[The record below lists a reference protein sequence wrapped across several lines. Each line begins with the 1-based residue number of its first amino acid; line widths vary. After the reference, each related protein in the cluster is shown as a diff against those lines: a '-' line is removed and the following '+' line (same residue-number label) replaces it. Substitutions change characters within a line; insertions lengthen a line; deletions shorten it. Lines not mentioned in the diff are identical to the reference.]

1 MLKQTALALLV
12 TGGVLSSSSVRAQ
25 QVLTLKQAVETA
37 LANYGT
43 IKAKAAYAQSSAASV
58 KQSQREYLP
67 DLTLSAQQD
76 YGTINGLNGPQYG
89 FKGGATAAS
98 GGAIPHQNW
107 NAAFGALYLANIS
120 WDFYSFGKAREKINV
135 AKSTLTRDKSDLTQE
150 TFQHEVRVAAAYLNL
165 LATQRLIRSWR
176 NNLERATALREV
188 VVTRALNGLI
198 PGVDSSQANAETS
211 SARITLTKAI
221 DAEQEQA
228 NQLARLMGVPAQDF
242 VLDTVFL
249 TRVPG
254 GAYDS
259 INATQQHPVLEYYKS
274 RIALS
279 NQQVKYYRTFNY
291 PTFSAFGLIQG
302 RGSGFDWNYGQLGNN
317 LDHYTTN
324 YWEGV
329 KSMRGNYLL
338 GLGLSWNLT
347 TPLRVKQQTSAQHF
361 TSLGLQAEYE
371 LADQQLKA
379 QLALASNKMKNA
391 LANYA
396 EAPIQVKSA
405 TDAYHQKEVLYSN
418 GLSNIV
424 EVTQALY
431 IVNRSETDRDIAY
444 TNVWQALLLKAAAS
458 GNFDLFISEF

>member
-12 TGGVLSSSSVRAQ
+12 TGGVLGSSSVRAQ

-43 IKAKAAYAQSSAASV
+43 IKAKAAYAQASEASV

-76 YGTINGLNGPQYG
+76 YGTVNGLNGPLYG

-98 GGAIPHQNW
+98 GPSLPHQNW
-107 NAAFGALYLANIS
+107 NAAFGALYLANVS
-120 WDFYSFGKAREKINV
+120 WDFFSFGKAREKINV
-135 AKSTLTRDKSDLTQE
+135 AKSTLARDKSDLTQE

-176 NNLERATALREV
+176 NNLERATALRQV
-188 VVTRALNGLI
+188 VITRALNGLI
-198 PGVDSSQANAETS
+198 PGVDSSQANAELS

-228 NQLARLMGVPAQDF
+228 NQLARLMGVPAQEF
-242 VLDTVFL
+242 TLDTVFI

-259 INATQQHPVLEYYKS
+259 IAIQQHPVLQYYKS

-279 NQQVKYYRTFNY
+279 DQQQKYYRTFNY
-291 PTFSAFGLIQG
+291 PTLSAFGLIQG
-302 RGSGFDWNYGQLGNN
+302 RGSGFDWNYGQLGSN
-317 LDHYTTN
+317 LDHYTSN
-324 YWEGV
+324 YWNGV

-361 TSLGLQAEYE
+361 TSIGLQAEYE

-379 QLALASNKMKNA
+379 QLVLAANKMKNA

-405 TDAYHQKEVLYSN
+405 TDAYHQKEVLYTN